1 MTTVVTAGAE
11 QLDLWLAASQDPESS
26 RYNVPVCLEFQGPVD
41 ESAVRAALV
50 RLHERHPALRSSF
63 RTDDDGVVGQLVA
76 DRVEPSLRVVRSGGD
91 LDDAGR
97 TAWARR
103 AGLRPL
109 DMTTPGLL
117 RSDLLLETD
126 GALLVMTGHHIVL
139 DAASVDILVDD
150 FCSSYEDAVEPR
162 PAPSRECPPQH
173 EEPPADPAADL
184 DHWLGLLHASSE
196 MLEPLPDLV
205 RGVRP
210 SSAGCEE
217 ASVTGEPLAA
227 LRAHFE
233 SALVSPAIGVLAAWT
248 AVLHQW
254 SGQPEGLLGIPFGGR
269 FGPGADDTVA
279 LVARVLPVRSSF
291 APATPWADHLSAVR
305 GQVIESFEHS
315 GVDTAALRARLAAK
329 GQRYPTFRAT
339 FTHRTEPAP
348 RRLRTGTTVT
358 RAEVRLGAVKH
369 DVALMAVETADGLT
383 LKLDYDTGI
392 HRRSTARAMLDQLTG
407 LLLAAAAS
415 PSTGLGAL
423 LLASDAAAAHA
434 ARPGAPAPHPD
445 MTPPDMVVEAAAAGP
460 DRIAVVHG
468 ARTLTYGELV
478 AASARLAHRLLA
490 EDHHESRGGQEQP
503 EELVAVLL
511 SEGIDAVIAFLG
523 IALAGKA
530 YLPLEPGYPDDKLRA
545 ILRDSGVR
553 RVLTSSDALERVSG
567 LGHAAHS
574 LTGLLAA
581 ASDLP
586 AVPPA
591 VALHPDMLLN
601 VLYTSG
607 STGRPKGVMLSH
619 LGVSRLMRGDGYVRL
634 EGGDRIAHLS
644 PLNFDGA
651 TYEIWGALTHGARLV
666 ILDRELA
673 LSPAGLRDAIAE
685 HGVTMLMVTTP
696 LFHNLVTEAPDLFQH
711 LRVMVFGGDTAAI
724 PQVARAVKWCG
735 PGVLLHG
742 YGPTEN
748 SFTSMFTRVDS
759 VREGSR
765 TLPIGRCVPGTQA
778 YVVHEGTFDL
788 APVGCPGELL
798 LGGTGLARGYLG
810 DPRRTA
816 AAFVPD
822 PFGGRPGS
830 RLYRTGDRVRLL
842 PGGEIEFVGR
852 MDEQVKIRS
861 QRIELGEVRSALL
874 ADPAVRACHVT
885 AWRNPRDEKEIAA
898 YLVMRPGGSV
908 QDVRSRMGAVLP
920 DFAVPTAW
928 AELDELPL
936 NANGKV
942 DRGRLPAPQRRAGS
956 RPAAVPA
963 RAAQAAPAPQAP
975 QAARPAAHGLAA
987 VRAAWCE
994 VLGELPADDD
1004 VNFFEAGGHS
1014 LLLARLQAMLKRHAG
1029 LELGIAELLRF
1040 TTVRAQA
1047 ARLEG
1052 AAALAPG
1059 AVRAAAGAAGTA
1071 DEPIAV
1077 IGVAGRFALAPDVY
1091 AFWDNLRDA
1100 RDCVAGADS
1109 APVALGDGRLRV
1121 DRWGLL
1127 ESPRAF
1133 DAELLRL
1140 SPAEA
1145 RATDPQHGLLHECL
1159 WAAMEDAAVTLDR
1172 LRGRT
1177 SIYAGCAESEAPRPP
1192 DGGSLAE
1199 GLAGAFH
1206 ARPAFAAT
1214 RYSYRHDFRGESVMV
1229 DTACSTSLVA
1239 VHLACASLRS
1249 GASDYAFA
1257 GGVSIADP
1265 ANGGYVYEPGMI
1277 YATDGVCRPFDARAT
1292 GTVGGDGA
1300 GVVLLK
1306 RLSDAL
1312 RDGDPVHATIVGS
1325 AINNDGS
1332 RKAGYT
1338 APGAD
1343 GQVAVVRSALR
1354 GAGRDAGRLGF
1365 VETHGTGTRL
1375 GDAVEATALA
1385 EVVGERTAALPV
1397 SSVKSAIGH
1406 CNTAAG
1412 IAGLLTAVYA
1422 LREKTLPGTVNS
1434 GQPIEEL
1441 TQNGS
1446 LRLVTANEEWPA
1458 GDAPRLAAVSSFGI
1472 GGTNACVLVEE
1483 FTGPTGEIHQ

>member
-1 MTTVVTAGAE
+1 MNVVITAGAE
-11 QLDLWLAASQDPESS
+11 QIDLWLAASQDPESS
-26 RYNVPVCLEFQGPVD
+26 RYNVPICLRFQGRVD
-41 ESAVRAALV
+41 EAAVRVALV

-63 RTDDDGVVGQLVA
+63 RTDDDGTVKQIVA
-76 DRVEPSLRVVRSGGD
+76 ERVEPSLRVVRSGED
-91 LDDAGR
+91 LDDAHR
-97 TAWARR
+97 SAWAEQ
-103 AGLRPL
+103 AGRRPL

-117 RSDLLLETD
+117 RSDLLLEPG
-126 GALLVMTGHHIVL
+126 GAVLVITGHHIVL
-139 DAASVDILVDD
+139 DAASVDLLVDD
-150 FCSSYEDAVEPR
+150 LCSFYEDPTGPRSVEVEK
-162 PAPSRECPPQH
+162 SRQDG
-173 EEPPADPAADL
+173 EEPGGQPAEDL
-184 DHWLGLLHASSE
+184 DHWLGLLRESSE

-217 ASVTGEPLAA
+217 ASITGESVTA
-227 LRAHFE
+227 LLAHFE

-254 SGQPEGLLGIPFGGR
+254 SGQAEGLLGIPFGGR
-269 FGPGADDTVA
+269 VGSGGDDTVG
-279 LVARVLPVRSSF
+279 LMSRVLPVRSSF
-291 APATPWADHLSAVR
+291 DPATPWIDHLTALR

-315 GVDTAALRARLAAK
+315 AVDTGTLRAELAAK
-329 GQRYPTFRAT
+329 GRRYPTFRAT
-339 FTHRTEPAP
+339 FTHRTEPDA
-348 RRLRTGTTVT
+348 RRLCSGTTVT
-358 RAEVRLGAVKH
+358 RVDVRLSSVKH
-369 DVALMAVETADGLT
+369 DVALMAVEGNGGLT
-383 LKLDYDTGI
+383 LKLDYDAGI
-392 HRRSTARAMLDQLTG
+392 HRRSTARAMLDQLLG

-415 PSTGLGAL
+415 PSTCMGAL
-423 LLASDAAAAHA
+423 LLGSDAVVALANA
-434 ARPGAPAPHPD
+434 PGPRAPHPR
-445 MTPPDMVVEAAAAGP
+445 MTPPEMVVDAARSDP

-468 ARTLTYGELV
+468 TESLTYGELL
-478 AASARLAHRLLA
+478 AASAQVARWLL
-490 EDHHESRGGQEQP
+490 EDDHHASRSGQEP

-511 SEGIDAVIAFLG
+511 SEGIDAVVAFLG

-530 YLPLEPGYPDDKLRA
+530 YLPMEPGYPDEKLAA

-553 RVLTSSDALERVSG
+553 RVLTAPDGVERVSR
-567 LGHAAHS
+567 LGHPAYSVADVR
-574 LTGLLAA
+574 AA
-581 ASDLP
+581 ASGLP

-591 VALHPDMLLN
+591 VRLHPDMLLN

-634 EGGDRIAHLS
+634 EPDDRIAHLS

-673 LSPAGLRDAIAE
+673 LSPAELRDAIAE

-696 LFHNLVTEAPDLFQH
+696 LFHNLVTEAPDCFQH

-724 PQVARAVKWCG
+724 PQVARALRWCG

-748 SFTSMFTRVDS
+748 SFTSMFTKVDT
-759 VREGSR
+759 VEEGSR
-765 TLPIGRCVPGTQA
+765 TLSIGRCVPGTEA

-788 APVGCPGELL
+788 TPVGCPGELL
-798 LGGTGLARGYLG
+798 LGGVGLARGYLG

-816 AAFVPD
+816 EAFVPD
-822 PFGGRPGS
+822 PFSGRSGC

-842 PGGEIEFVGR
+842 PSGEIEFVGR

-885 AWRNPRDEKEIAA
+885 TWRNPRDEKEIAA
-898 YLVMRPGGSV
+898 YLVMRSDTW
-908 QDVRSRMGAVLP
+908 QDVRSRLGSVLP

-942 DRGRLPAPQRRAGS
+942 DRRRLPAPHRRS
-956 RPAAVPA
+956 
-963 RAAQAAPAPQAP
+963 
-975 QAARPAAHGLAA
+975 AARPAVARPTVGRHGLDA

-994 VLGELPADDD
+994 VLGEVPVDDD

-1014 LLLARLQAMLKRHAG
+1014 LLLVRLQAMLKRHAG
-1029 LELGIAELLRF
+1029 LELSIAELLRF
-1040 TTVRAQA
+1040 TSVRAQA
-1047 ARLEG
+1047 ARLG
-1052 AAALAPG
+1052 GPDGLPQGDTAAVAA
-1059 AVRAAAGAAGTA
+1059 RAGA

-1100 RDCVAGADS
+1100 RDCVAGADNP
-1109 APVALGDGRLRV
+1109 PVGLGDGRLRI

-1127 ESPRAF
+1127 DSARAF
-1133 DAELLRL
+1133 DTELFRL

-1145 RATDPQHGLLHECL
+1145 CATDPQHGLLHECL
-1159 WAAMEDAAVTLDR
+1159 WSAMENAAVTLEQ

-1177 SIYAGCAESEAPRPP
+1177 SIYAGCAETEAPGSP
-1192 DGGSLAE
+1192 DEGSLAE
-1199 GLAGAFH
+1199 GLSLAFSS
-1206 ARPAFAAT
+1206 RPSFAAT
-1214 RYSYRHDFRGESVMV
+1214 RYSYRHDFQGESVMV

-1265 ANGGYVYEPGMI
+1265 ANGGYIYESGMI
-1277 YATDGVCRPFDARAT
+1277 YATDGICRPFDVRAT

-1312 RDGDPVHATIVGS
+1312 RDGDPIHATIAGS

-1343 GQVAVVRSALR
+1343 GQVAVFRNALR
-1354 GAGRDAGRLGF
+1354 AASREPAHLGF

-1375 GDAVEATALA
+1375 GDAVETMALS
-1385 EVVGERTAALPV
+1385 EVVGERDAPLPV

-1412 IAGLLTAVYA
+1412 IAGLLTAIYA
-1422 LREKTLPGTVNS
+1422 LRARVLPGTVNS
-1434 GQPIEEL
+1434 ERPIEEL
-1441 TQNGS
+1441 TENKS
-1446 LRLVTANEEWPA
+1446 LRLLTANEEWPA
-1458 GDAPRLAAVSSFGI
+1458 GDAPRLAGVSSFGI

-1483 FTGPTGEIHQ
+1483 FVEPTGGTHQ

>member
-1 MTTVVTAGAE
+1 MSDVVTAGAE
-11 QLDLWLAASQDPESS
+11 QLDLWLAASQEPESS
-26 RYNVPVCLEFQGPVD
+26 RYNVPVCLTFQGRVD
-41 ESAVRAALV
+41 ETAVRTALV
-50 RLHERHPALRSSF
+50 RLYERHPALRSSF
-63 RTDDDGVVGQLVA
+63 RTDDDGAVKQIVA
-76 DRVEPSLRVVRSGGD
+76 ARVEPSLRIVRSGED
-91 LDDAGR
+91 LDDARR
-97 TAWARR
+97 TAWAEQV
-103 AGLRPL
+103 GLRPL

-117 RSDLLLETD
+117 RSDLLLEPG
-126 GALLVMTGHHIVL
+126 GAVLVMTGHHIVL
-139 DAASVDILVDD
+139 DAASVDVLVADL
-150 FCSSYEDAVEPR
+150 CSFYEQSIEPR
-162 PAPSRECPPQH
+162 SAEAEESRQDA
-173 EEPPADPAADL
+173 EEPSGEPAEDL
-184 DHWLGLLHASSE
+184 AYWLGLLHESSE
-196 MLEPLPDLV
+196 TLEPLPDLV

-210 SSAGCEE
+210 SSAACEE
-217 ASVTGEPLAA
+217 ASITGEPVAA

-254 SGQPEGLLGIPFGGR
+254 SGQAEGLLGIPFSGR
-269 FGPGADDTVA
+269 FGSGGDDSVG

-291 APATPWADHLSAVR
+291 APETPWIDHLTAVR

-315 GVDTAALRARLAAK
+315 GVDTGTLRAELAAR

-339 FTHRTEPAP
+339 FTHRTKPDV
-348 RRLRTGTTVT
+348 RRLCSGTTVT
-358 RAEVRLGAVKH
+358 RVDVRLGAVKH
-369 DVALMAVETADGLT
+369 DVALMVVEDNGGLT
-383 LKLDYDTGI
+383 LKLDYDAAI
-392 HRRSTARAMLDQLTG
+392 YRRSTARAMLDQLLG
-407 LLLAAAAS
+407 LLLAAAAR
-415 PSTGLGAL
+415 PSTCMGDL
-423 LLASDAAAAHA
+423 LLESDAAAAPA
-434 ARPGAPAPHPD
+434 GDAGARVPHPTR
-445 MTPPDMVVEAAAAGP
+445 TPPQMVLDAAKSDP
-460 DRIAVVHG
+460 DRIAVIHG
-468 ARTLTYGELV
+468 TESLTYGELV
-478 AASARLAHRLLA
+478 VASAQVARWLLQDDHRA
-490 EDHHESRGGQEQP
+490 SCSGQEP

-511 SEGIDAVIAFLG
+511 SEGIDAVVAFLG

-530 YLPLEPGYPDDKLRA
+530 YLPLEPGYPDEKLES

-553 RVLTSSDALERVSG
+553 RVLTSPDGVERVSR
-567 LGHAAHS
+567 LGHPAHAV
-574 LTGLLAA
+574 TDVRAA
-581 ASDLP
+581 ASGLP

-591 VALHPDMLLN
+591 VGLHPDMLLN

-634 EGGDRIAHLS
+634 EPEDRIAHLS

-673 LSPAGLRDAIAE
+673 LSPAELRDAVAE

-748 SFTSMFTRVDS
+748 SFTSMFTKVDA
-759 VREGSR
+759 VEDGSR
-765 TLPIGRCVPGTQA
+765 TLSIGHCVPGTEA

-798 LGGTGLARGYLG
+798 LGGVGLARGYLG

-816 AAFVPD
+816 EAFVPD
-822 PFGGRPGS
+822 PFSGLPGR

-861 QRIELGEVRSALL
+861 QRIELGEIRSALL

-885 AWRNPRDEKEIAA
+885 TWRNPRDEKEIAA
-898 YLVMRPGGSV
+898 YLVMQPGGTW
-908 QDVRSRMGAVLP
+908 QDVRSRMGSVLP

-942 DRGRLPAPQRRAGS
+942 DWRRLPAPHRRSG
-956 RPAAVPA
+956 
-963 RAAQAAPAPQAP
+963 
-975 QAARPAAHGLAA
+975 ARPAGVRTVVAQRGLDA

-994 VLGELPADDD
+994 VLGEVPPDDD

-1014 LLLARLQAMLKRHAG
+1014 LLLVRLQAMLKRHAG
-1029 LELGIAELLRF
+1029 LELSVAELLRF
-1040 TTVRAQA
+1040 TSVRAQA
-1047 ARLEG
+1047 ARLG
-1052 AAALAPG
+1052 SPDGLPQAAPA
-1059 AVRAAAGAAGTA
+1059 AVAAA
-1071 DEPIAV
+1071 DEPIAI

-1100 RDCVAGADS
+1100 RDCVAGAGTP
-1109 APVALGDGRLRV
+1109 AVALGDGRLRI

-1127 ESPRAF
+1127 DTARAF
-1133 DAELLRL
+1133 DAELFRL
-1140 SPAEA
+1140 SPVEA
-1145 RATDPQHGLLHECL
+1145 RATDPQHALLHECL
-1159 WAAMEDAAVTLDR
+1159 WAAMENAAVTLDQ

-1177 SIYAGCAESEAPRPP
+1177 SIYAGCAETEAQEPVGE
-1192 DGGSLAE
+1192 DSLAE
-1199 GLAGAFH
+1199 GLSQAFSS
-1206 ARPAFAAT
+1206 RPSFAAT
-1214 RYSYRHDFRGESVMV
+1214 RYSYRHDFQGESVMV

-1265 ANGGYVYEPGMI
+1265 ADGGYVYEPGMI
-1277 YATDGVCRPFDARAT
+1277 YATDGVCRPFDVRAT

-1312 RDGDPVHATIVGS
+1312 RDGDPIHATIVGS
-1325 AINNDGS
+1325 AINNDGN

-1343 GQVAVVRSALR
+1343 GQVGVFRNALR
-1354 GAGRDAGRLGF
+1354 FAGRDAGHLGF

-1375 GDAVEATALA
+1375 GDAVEATALG
-1385 EVVGERTAALPV
+1385 EVAGERAAPLPV

-1422 LREKTLPGTVNS
+1422 LGEKVLPGTVNS
-1434 GQPIEEL
+1434 GRPIEEL

-1446 LRLVTANEEWPA
+1446 LRLLTANEEWPA
-1458 GDAPRLAAVSSFGI
+1458 GDAPRLAGVSSFGI

-1483 FTGPTGEIHQ
+1483 FIEPTGGTHQ

>member
-1 MTTVVTAGAE
+1 MSDVVTAGAE
-11 QLDLWLAASQDPESS
+11 QLDLWLAASQEPESS
-26 RYNVPVCLEFQGPVD
+26 RYNVPVCLRFQGRID
-41 ESAVRAALV
+41 EAALRV
-50 RLHERHPALRSSF
+50 ALARLHERHPALRSSF
-63 RTDDDGVVGQLVA
+63 RADEDGAVRQTVA
-76 DRVEPSLRVVRSGGD
+76 EHVEPSLRVVRSDQD
-91 LDDAGR
+91 LDDAR
-97 TAWARR
+97 RAAWAEQ

-117 RSDLLLETD
+117 RSDLLLEPA
-126 GALLVMTGHHIVL
+126 GAVLVMTGHHIVL
-139 DAASVDILVDD
+139 DAASVDLLVDD
-150 FCSSYEDAVEPR
+150 LCAFYEQATGAQPAGARAEEAGETGQDDGGEP
-162 PAPSRECPPQH
+162 CGQ
-173 EEPPADPAADL
+173 AAEDL
-184 DHWLGLLHASSE
+184 AHWLAVLHESCE

-210 SSAGCEE
+210 SSAACEE
-217 ASVTGEPLAA
+217 ASLTGESLSA

-233 SALVSPAIGVLAAWT
+233 SALVSPAIGVLAGWT

-254 SGQPEGLLGIPFGGR
+254 SGQSEGLLGIPFSGR
-269 FGPGADDTVA
+269 TGPGRDDTVG

-291 APATPWADHLSAVR
+291 APQTPWSDHLTAVR

-315 GVDTAALRARLAAK
+315 GVDTGALRAELAAQ
-329 GQRYPTFRAT
+329 GRRYPAFRAT
-339 FTHRTEPAP
+339 FTHRTEPGVK
-348 RRLRTGTTVT
+348 RLSSGTTVT
-358 RAEVRLGAVKH
+358 RADVRLGAVKH
-369 DVALMAVETADGLT
+369 DVALMAVEGDGGLT
-383 LKLDYDTGI
+383 LKLDYDAGLY
-392 HRRSTARAMLDQLTG
+392 RPATARAMLDQLVG
-407 LLLAAAAS
+407 LLLAASAS
-415 PSTGLGAL
+415 PSAPMGAL
-423 LLASDAAAAHA
+423 LLESDAAAAPA
-434 ARPGAPAPHPD
+434 DGPAVPAPHPTV
-445 MTPPDMVVEAAAAGP
+445 TPPQMVLDAAKADPG
-460 DRIAVVHG
+460 RIAVVHG
-468 ARTLTYGELV
+468 TQSLTYGELV
-478 AASARLAHRLLA
+478 AASSQVARWLL
-490 EDHHESRGGQEQP
+490 EDDGHAQASARQS

-511 SEGIDAVIAFLG
+511 GEGIDAVVAFLG

-530 YLPLEPGYPDDKLRA
+530 YLPMEPGYPDEKLAA

-553 RVLTSSDALERVSG
+553 RVLTSPDGVERVSR
-567 LGHAAHS
+567 LGQPAHS
-574 LTGLLAA
+574 VTDVRAA
-581 ASDLP
+581 AAGLP
-586 AVPPA
+586 DVPPG

-634 EGGDRIAHLS
+634 EADDRIAHLS

-673 LSPAGLRDAIAE
+673 LAPAGLRDAIAE

-711 LRVMVFGGDTAAI
+711 LRIMVFGGDTAAI

-748 SFTSMFTRVDS
+748 SFTSMFTKVDA
-759 VREGSR
+759 VEEGSR
-765 TLPIGRCVPGTQA
+765 TLSIGRCVPGTQA

-798 LGGTGLARGYLG
+798 LGGVGLARGYLG

-816 AAFVPD
+816 EVFVPD

-852 MDEQVKIRS
+852 MDDQVKIRS
-861 QRIELGEVRSALL
+861 QRIELGEIRSALL
-874 ADPAVRACHVT
+874 ADAAVRACHVT
-885 AWRNPRDEKEIAA
+885 TWRNPRGEKEIAA
-898 YLVMRPGGSV
+898 YLVMRPGGSW
-908 QDVRSRMGAVLP
+908 QDVRSRTASVLP
-920 DFAVPTAW
+920 EFAVPTAW

-942 DRGRLPAPQRRAGS
+942 DWRRLPAPQRRSAP
-956 RPAAVPA
+956 RPASAGRP
-963 RAAQAAPAPQAP
+963 APAPP
-975 QAARPAAHGLAA
+975 HGLDA
-987 VRAAWCE
+987 VRSAWGE
-994 VLGELPADDD
+994 VLGEVPADDD

-1014 LLLARLQAMLKRHAG
+1014 LLLVRLQAMLKRHAG
-1029 LELGIAELLRF
+1029 LELGIAELLRY

-1047 ARLEG
+1047 ARLG
-1052 AAALAPG
+1052 TPDGLPPAAP
-1059 AVRAAAGAAGTA
+1059 AAGAARA
-1071 DEPIAV
+1071 DEPIAI
-1077 IGVAGRFALAPDVY
+1077 IGVAGRFAQAPDVY

-1100 RDCVAGADS
+1100 RDCVAGAD
-1109 APVALGDGRLRV
+1109 APAVELGDGRLRI

-1127 ESPRAF
+1127 DQARAF
-1133 DAELLRL
+1133 DAELLRM
-1140 SPAEA
+1140 SPDEA

-1159 WAAMEDAAVTLDR
+1159 WSAMENAAVTPDR

-1177 SIYAGCAESEAPRPP
+1177 SVYAGCAETGAQGSPGE
-1192 DGGSLAE
+1192 GSLAE
-1199 GLAGAFH
+1199 DLSRAFTS
-1206 ARPAFAAT
+1206 RPSFAAT
-1214 RYSYRHDFRGESVMV
+1214 RYSYRHDFQGESVMV

-1239 VHLACASLRS
+1239 VHMACASLRS

-1265 ANGGYVYEPGMI
+1265 ENGGYVYEPGMI
-1277 YATDGVCRPFDARAT
+1277 YATDGVCRPFDVRAT

-1300 GVVLLK
+1300 GVVLLR

-1312 RDGDPVHATIVGS
+1312 RDGDPVHAVIVGS
-1325 AINNDGS
+1325 AVNNDGN

-1343 GQVAVVRSALR
+1343 GQVAVLRSALR
-1354 GAGRDAGRLGF
+1354 VAGRDAGDLGF

-1375 GDAVEATALA
+1375 GDAVEATALG
-1385 EVVGERTAALPV
+1385 EVVGKRAAALPV

-1412 IAGLLTAVYA
+1412 VAGLLTAVYA
-1422 LREKTLPGTVNS
+1422 LREKVLPGTVNS

-1441 TQNGS
+1441 TQNES
-1446 LRLVTANEEWPA
+1446 LRLLTANEQWPA
-1458 GDAPRLAAVSSFGI
+1458 GDALRLAGVSSFGI

-1483 FTGPTGEIHQ
+1483 FTEPTGGTHQ

>member
-1 MTTVVTAGAE
+1 MSNVVTAGAE
-11 QLDLWLAASQDPESS
+11 QLDLWLAASQEPESP
-26 RYNVPVCLEFQGPVD
+26 RYNVPICLTFRGRVD
-41 ESAVRAALV
+41 ETAVRAALV
-50 RLHERHPALRSSF
+50 RLYERHPALRSSF
-63 RTDDDGVVGQLVA
+63 RTDDDGAVEQIVA
-76 DRVEPSLRVVRSGGD
+76 ARVEPSLRVVRSGED
-91 LDDAGR
+91 LDDVRR
-97 TAWARR
+97 TAWAEQV
-103 AGLRPL
+103 GLRPL

-117 RSDLLLETD
+117 RSDLLLEPG
-126 GALLVMTGHHIVL
+126 GAVLVMTGHHIVL
-139 DAASVDILVDD
+139 DAASVDLLVDD
-150 FCSSYEDAVEPR
+150 LCSFYEQAIEPR
-162 PAPSRECPPQH
+162 SGGAEEESRQDG
-173 EEPPADPAADL
+173 EEPSGQPAEDL
-184 DHWLGLLHASSE
+184 AYWLGLLHDSSE

-217 ASVTGEPLAA
+217 ASITGESVSA

-254 SGQPEGLLGIPFGGR
+254 SGQSEGLLGIPFSGR
-269 FGPGADDTVA
+269 FGSGGDDTVG

-291 APATPWADHLSAVR
+291 APETPWIDHLMAVR

-315 GVDTAALRARLAAK
+315 GVDTGTLRAELAAR

-339 FTHRTEPAP
+339 FTHRTKPDV
-348 RRLRTGTTVT
+348 RRLCSGTTVT
-358 RAEVRLGAVKH
+358 RVDVRLGAVKH
-369 DVALMAVETADGLT
+369 DVALMVAEDNGGLT
-383 LKLDYDTGI
+383 LTLDYDAGI
-392 HRRSTARAMLDQLTG
+392 YRQSTARAMLDQLLG

-415 PSTGLGAL
+415 PSTGMGAL
-423 LLASDAAAAHA
+423 LLESDAVAATAGGA
-434 ARPGAPAPHPD
+434 GARAPHPTR
-445 MTPPDMVVEAAAAGP
+445 TPPEMVVDAATSDP
-460 DRIAVVHG
+460 DRIAVIHG
-468 ARTLTYGELV
+468 TESLTYGELV
-478 AASARLAHRLLA
+478 AASAQVARWLLQD
-490 EDHHESRGGQEQP
+490 DHHASCSGQES

-511 SEGIDAVIAFLG
+511 SEGIDAVVAFLG

-530 YLPLEPGYPDDKLRA
+530 YLPLEPGYPDEKLHS

-553 RVLTSSDALERVSG
+553 RVLTSPEGVERLSR
-567 LGHAAHS
+567 LGHPAHS
-574 LTGLLAA
+574 VADVRAA
-581 ASDLP
+581 ASGLP

-591 VALHPDMLLN
+591 VGLHPDMLLN

-619 LGVSRLMRGDGYVRL
+619 LGVSRLMQGDGYVRL
-634 EGGDRIAHLS
+634 EPDDRIAHLS

-673 LSPAGLRDAIAE
+673 LSPAELRDAIAE

-711 LRVMVFGGDTAAI
+711 LRVMVFGGDTAAV

-748 SFTSMFTRVDS
+748 SFTSMFTKVDA
-759 VREGSR
+759 VEDGSR
-765 TLPIGRCVPGTQA
+765 TLSIGRCVPGTEA

-798 LGGTGLARGYLG
+798 LGGVGLARGYLG

-816 AAFVPD
+816 EAFVPD
-822 PFGGRPGS
+822 PFSGRPGR
-830 RLYRTGDRVRLL
+830 RLYRTGDRVRRL

-861 QRIELGEVRSALL
+861 QRIELGEIRSALL

-885 AWRNPRDEKEIAA
+885 TWRNPRDEKEIAA
-898 YLVMRPGGSV
+898 YLVMQSGGTW
-908 QDVRSRMGAVLP
+908 QDVRSRMGSVLP

-942 DRGRLPAPQRRAGS
+942 DWRRLPAPHRRSG
-956 RPAAVPA
+956 
-963 RAAQAAPAPQAP
+963 
-975 QAARPAAHGLAA
+975 ARPAGVRTVVAQRGLDA

-994 VLGELPADDD
+994 VLGEVPPDDD

-1014 LLLARLQAMLKRHAG
+1014 LLLVRLQAMLKRHAG
-1029 LELGIAELLRF
+1029 LELSVAELLRF

-1047 ARLEG
+1047 ARLG
-1052 AAALAPG
+1052 SPDGRAHAAPAAGPAAAE
-1059 AVRAAAGAAGTA
+1059 
-1071 DEPIAV
+1071 EPIAI

-1100 RDCVAGADS
+1100 RDCVAGAGTP
-1109 APVALGDGRLRV
+1109 AVALGDGRLRI

-1127 ESPRAF
+1127 DTARAF
-1133 DAELLRL
+1133 DAELFRL
-1140 SPAEA
+1140 SPVEA
-1145 RATDPQHGLLHECL
+1145 RATDPQHALLHECL
-1159 WAAMEDAAVTLDR
+1159 WAAMENAAVTLDQ

-1177 SIYAGCAESEAPRPP
+1177 SIYAGCAETEAQEPL
-1192 DGGSLAE
+1192 GEGSLAE
-1199 GLAGAFH
+1199 GLSQAFSS
-1206 ARPAFAAT
+1206 RPSFAAT
-1214 RYSYRHDFRGESVMV
+1214 RYSYRHDFEGESVMV

-1265 ANGGYVYEPGMI
+1265 ADGGYVYEPGMI
-1277 YATDGVCRPFDARAT
+1277 YATDGVCRPFDVRAT

-1312 RDGDPVHATIVGS
+1312 RDGDPIHATIVGS
-1325 AINNDGS
+1325 AINNDGN

-1338 APGAD
+1338 APGTD
-1343 GQVAVVRSALR
+1343 GQVGVFRNALR
-1354 GAGRDAGRLGF
+1354 FAGRDAGHLGF

-1375 GDAVEATALA
+1375 GDAVEATALG
-1385 EVVGERTAALPV
+1385 EVVGERAAPLPV

-1422 LREKTLPGTVNS
+1422 LGEKVLPGTVNS
-1434 GQPIEEL
+1434 GRPIEEL

-1446 LRLVTANEEWPA
+1446 LRLLTANEEWPA
-1458 GDAPRLAAVSSFGI
+1458 GDTPRLAGVSSFGI

-1483 FTGPTGEIHQ
+1483 FTEPTGGTHQ

>member
-1 MTTVVTAGAE
+1 MSNVVTAGAE
-11 QLDLWLAASQDPESS
+11 QLDLWLAASQEPESS
-26 RYNVPVCLEFQGPVD
+26 RYNVPVCLRFQGRID
-41 ESAVRAALV
+41 EAALRAALA

-63 RTDDDGVVGQLVA
+63 RTDDDGTVRQIVA
-76 DRVEPSLRVVRSGGD
+76 EHVEPSLRTVRSGRD
-91 LDDAGR
+91 LDDGGR
-97 TAWARR
+97 AAWAEQ

-117 RSDLLLETD
+117 RSDLLVEPA
-126 GALLVMTGHHIVL
+126 GAVLVMTGHHIVL
-139 DAASVDILVDD
+139 DAASVDVLVDD
-150 FCSSYEDAVEPR
+150 LCSFYEQATGAR
-162 PAPSRECPPQH
+162 PHETGESAQDEDED
-173 EEPPADPAADL
+173 EEPYGRAAEDL
-184 DHWLGLLHASSE
+184 AHWLTVLHESSE
-196 MLEPLPDLV
+196 TLEPLPDLV

-210 SSAGCEE
+210 SAAGCEE
-217 ASVTGEPLAA
+217 ASVTGASLSA

-233 SALVSPAIGVLAAWT
+233 TALVSPAIGVLAAWT

-254 SGQPEGLLGIPFGGR
+254 SGQSEGLLGIPFSGR
-269 FGPGADDTVA
+269 TGSGRDDTVG

-291 APATPWADHLSAVR
+291 APRTPWSEHLAAVR
-305 GQVIESFEHS
+305 AQVIESFEHS
-315 GVDTAALRARLAAK
+315 GVDTGALRAELAAQ
-329 GQRYPTFRAT
+329 GRRYPAFRAT
-339 FTHRTEPAP
+339 YTHRTEPGV
-348 RRLRTGTTVT
+348 RLLSCGTTVT
-358 RAEVRLGAVKH
+358 RADVRLGAVKH
-369 DVALMAVETADGLT
+369 DVALMAVEGDGGLT
-383 LKLDYDTGI
+383 LKLDYDAGI
-392 HRRSTARAMLDQLTG
+392 LRPSTARAMLDQVVG
-407 LLLAAAAS
+407 LLLAAAAG
-415 PSTGLGAL
+415 PSSHLGTL
-423 LLASDAAAAHA
+423 LLAADAAAAPPADPGPGTPHPTATPPQMVLDA
-434 ARPGAPAPHPD
+434 ARRD
-445 MTPPDMVVEAAAAGP
+445 P

-468 ARTLTYGELV
+468 AQSLTYGELV
-478 AASARLAHRLLA
+478 AASSRVARWLLRDDPRA
-490 EDHHESRGGQEQP
+490 TGRPQDS
-503 EELVAVLL
+503 EEIVAVLL
-511 SEGIDAVIAFLG
+511 GEGVDAVVAFLG

-530 YLPLEPGYPDDKLRA
+530 YLPLEPGYPDEKLA
-545 ILRDSGVR
+545 TILRDSGVR
-553 RVLTSSDALERVSG
+553 RVLTSPDGVERVAR
-567 LGHAAHS
+567 LGHPAHS
-574 LTGLLAA
+574 VTDVREAA
-581 ASDLP
+581 AGLP
-586 AVPPA
+586 GDPPG

-634 EGGDRIAHLS
+634 EADDRIAHLS

-673 LSPAGLRDAIAE
+673 LAPAALRDAVAD

-748 SFTSMFTRVDS
+748 SFTSMFTKVDA
-759 VREGSR
+759 VEEGSR
-765 TLPIGRCVPGTQA
+765 TLSIGRCVPGTEA

-798 LGGTGLARGYLG
+798 LGGVGLARGYLG

-816 AAFVPD
+816 EVFVPD
-822 PFGGRPGS
+822 PFGGRPGG
-830 RLYRTGDRVRLL
+830 RLYRTGDRVRRL

-852 MDEQVKIRS
+852 MDDQVKIRS
-861 QRIELGEVRSALL
+861 QRIELGEIRSALL

-885 AWRNPRDEKEIAA
+885 TWRNPRGEKEIAA
-898 YLVMRPGGSV
+898 YLVMRPGCGW
-908 QDVRSRMGAVLP
+908 QDVRSRAGAVLP
-920 DFAVPTAW
+920 EFAVPTAW

-942 DRGRLPAPQRRAGS
+942 DWRRLPAPERRS
-956 RPAAVPA
+956 
-963 RAAQAAPAPQAP
+963 
-975 QAARPAAHGLAA
+975 AARPAAATARPAPAGHGLDA
-987 VRAAWCE
+987 VRNAWSE
-994 VLGELPADDD
+994 VLGEVPTDDD

-1014 LLLARLQAMLKRHAG
+1014 LLLVRLQAMLKRHAG
-1029 LELGIAELLRF
+1029 LELGVAELLRY

-1047 ARLEG
+1047 ARLG
-1052 AAALAPG
+1052 TPDALAPAAPA
-1059 AVRAAAGAAGTA
+1059 AVTAGAG
-1071 DEPIAV
+1071 EPIAI
-1077 IGVAGRFALAPDVY
+1077 IGVAARFAQAPDVY

-1100 RDCVAGADS
+1100 RDCVAGAD
-1109 APVALGDGRLRV
+1109 APAVDLGDGRLRI

-1127 ESPRAF
+1127 DGARAF
-1133 DAELLRL
+1133 DAELLGM
-1140 SPAEA
+1140 SPDEA

-1159 WAAMEDAAVTLDR
+1159 WSAMENAAVTPDR

-1177 SIYAGCAESEAPRPP
+1177 SLYAGCAETGAQATAGE
-1192 DGGSLAE
+1192 GSLAE
-1199 GLAGAFH
+1199 DLSRAFTS
-1206 ARPAFAAT
+1206 RPSFAAT
-1214 RYSYRHDFRGESVMV
+1214 RYSYRHDFQGESVMV

-1239 VHLACASLRS
+1239 VHMACASLRS

-1257 GGVSIADP
+1257 GGVSILDP
-1265 ANGGYVYEPGMI
+1265 EHGGYVYEPGMI
-1277 YATDGVCRPFDARAT
+1277 YATDGVCRPFDVRAT

-1300 GVVLLK
+1300 GVVLLR

-1312 RDGDPVHATIVGS
+1312 RDGDPVHAVIVGS
-1325 AINNDGS
+1325 AVNNDGS

-1343 GQVAVVRSALR
+1343 GQVAVVRGALR
-1354 GAGRDAGRLGF
+1354 VAGREADDLGF

-1375 GDAVEATALA
+1375 GDAVEATALG
-1385 EVVGERTAALPV
+1385 EVVGERAAPLPV

-1412 IAGLLTAVYA
+1412 VAGLLTAVYA
-1422 LREKTLPGTVNS
+1422 LREQVLPGTVNS

-1441 TQNGS
+1441 TDRS
-1446 LRLVTANEEWPA
+1446 LRLLTADEPWPA
-1458 GDAPRLAAVSSFGI
+1458 GDTPRLAGVSSFGI

-1483 FTGPTGEIHQ
+1483 FTEPTGGTHQ

>member
-1 MTTVVTAGAE
+1 MSTVVTAGAE

-26 RYNVPVCLEFQGPVD
+26 RYNVPVCLKFQGRVD
-41 ESAVRAALV
+41 EAAVRAALV

-63 RTDDDGVVGQLVA
+63 RTDDDGAVKQIVA
-76 DRVEPSLRVVRSGGD
+76 ERVEPSLRVVRSGED
-91 LDDAGR
+91 LDDARR
-97 TAWARR
+97 TAWAEQV
-103 AGLRPL
+103 GLRPL
-109 DMTTPGLL
+109 DMSTPGLL
-117 RSDLLLETD
+117 RSDLLLEPG
-126 GALLVMTGHHIVL
+126 GAVLVMTGHHIVL
-139 DAASVDILVDD
+139 DAASVDLLVDD
-150 FCSSYEDAVEPR
+150 LCSFYEESIEPR
-162 PAPSRECPPQH
+162 SGRAEESRQDG
-173 EEPPADPAADL
+173 EEPSGQPAEDL
-184 DHWLGLLHASSE
+184 DYWLGLLHESSE

-210 SSAGCEE
+210 SSVGCEE
-217 ASVTGEPLAA
+217 ASITGESVAA

-254 SGQPEGLLGIPFGGR
+254 SGQAEGLLGIPFSGR
-269 FGPGADDTVA
+269 FGSGGDDTVG
-279 LVARVLPVRSSF
+279 LIARVLPVRSSF
-291 APATPWADHLSAVR
+291 APATPWIDHLTAVR
-305 GQVIESFEHS
+305 GQVIASFEHS
-315 GVDTAALRARLAAK
+315 SVDTGILRAELAAK
-329 GQRYPTFRAT
+329 GRRYPTFRAT
-339 FTHRTEPAP
+339 FTHRTEPDV
-348 RRLRTGTTVT
+348 RHLCSGTTVT
-358 RAEVRLGAVKH
+358 RVDVRLGAVKH
-369 DVALMAVETADGLT
+369 DVALMAIEGNDGLT
-383 LKLDYDTGI
+383 LKLDYDAGI
-392 HRRSTARAMLDQLTG
+392 YRRSTARSMLDQLVG

-415 PSTGLGAL
+415 PSTRMGAL
-423 LLASDAAAAHA
+423 LLESDAATALADDA
-434 ARPGAPAPHPD
+434 GARVPHPSI
-445 MTPPDMVVEAAAAGP
+445 TPPEMVVDAAKSDP
-460 DRIAVVHG
+460 DRTAVVHG
-468 ARTLTYGELV
+468 TQSLTYGELV
-478 AASARLAHRLLA
+478 AASAQVARWLL
-490 EDHHESRGGQEQP
+490 EDDHHASRSGPEP

-511 SEGIDAVIAFLG
+511 SEGIDAVVAFLG

-530 YLPLEPGYPDDKLRA
+530 YLPLEPGYPDEKLES

-553 RVLTSSDALERVSG
+553 RVLTSPDGVERISR
-567 LGHAAHS
+567 LGHVAHS
-574 LTGLLAA
+574 ITDVRAA
-581 ASDLP
+581 ASGLP
-586 AVPPA
+586 AVPPP
-591 VALHPDMLLN
+591 VGLHPDMLLN

-634 EGGDRIAHLS
+634 EPDDRIAHLS

-666 ILDRELA
+666 ILDRQLA
-673 LSPAGLRDAIAE
+673 LSPAALRDAIAE

-748 SFTSMFTRVDS
+748 SFTSMFTKVDA
-759 VREGSR
+759 VEDGSR
-765 TLPIGRCVPGTQA
+765 TLSIGRCVPGTEA

-798 LGGTGLARGYLG
+798 LGGVGLARGYLG

-816 AAFVPD
+816 EAFVPD
-822 PFGGRPGS
+822 PFSGRPGR

-842 PGGEIEFVGR
+842 PSGEIEFVGR

-885 AWRNPRDEKEIAA
+885 TWRNPRDEKEIAA
-898 YLVMRPGGSV
+898 YLVMRSGGTW
-908 QDVRSRMGAVLP
+908 QDVRSRMASVLP
-920 DFAVPTAW
+920 DFALPTAW

-942 DRGRLPAPQRRAGS
+942 DWRRLPAPRRPGS
-956 RPAAVPA
+956 RPATV
-963 RAAQAAPAPQAP
+963 
-975 QAARPAAHGLAA
+975 RPAVARHGLDA

-994 VLGELPADDD
+994 VLGEVPADDD

-1014 LLLARLQAMLKRHAG
+1014 LLLVRLQAMLKRHAG
-1029 LELGIAELLRF
+1029 LELSVAELLRF
-1040 TTVRAQA
+1040 TSVRAQA
-1047 ARLEG
+1047 ARLG
-1052 AAALAPG
+1052 SPDGLPQAAPA
-1059 AVRAAAGAAGTA
+1059 AVPADA
-1071 DEPIAV
+1071 DEPIAI

-1100 RDCVAGADS
+1100 RDCVAGADKP
-1109 APVALGDGRLRV
+1109 AVALGDGRLRI

-1127 ESPRAF
+1127 DTARAF
-1133 DAELLRL
+1133 DAELFRL
-1140 SPAEA
+1140 SPVEA

-1159 WAAMEDAAVTLDR
+1159 WAAMENAAVTLDQ

-1177 SIYAGCAESEAPRPP
+1177 SIYAGCAETEAQEPL
-1192 DGGSLAE
+1192 GEGSLAE
-1199 GLAGAFH
+1199 GLSQAFSS
-1206 ARPAFAAT
+1206 RPSFAAT
-1214 RYSYRHDFRGESVMV
+1214 RYSYRHDFQGESVMV

-1249 GASDYAFA
+1249 GSSDYAFA

-1277 YATDGVCRPFDARAT
+1277 YATDGVCRPFDVRAT

-1325 AINNDGS
+1325 AINNDGN

-1343 GQVAVVRSALR
+1343 GQVGVFRNALR
-1354 GAGRDAGRLGF
+1354 FAGRDAGHLGF

-1375 GDAVEATALA
+1375 GDAVEATALG
-1385 EVVGERTAALPV
+1385 EVVGERAAPLPV

-1422 LREKTLPGTVNS
+1422 LREKVLPGTVNS

-1441 TQNGS
+1441 TRNGS
-1446 LRLVTANEEWPA
+1446 LRLLTANEEWPA
-1458 GDAPRLAAVSSFGI
+1458 GDAPRLAGVSSFGI

-1483 FTGPTGEIHQ
+1483 FIEPTGGTHQ

>member
-1 MTTVVTAGAE
+1 MSNVVTAGAE
-11 QLDLWLAASQDPESS
+11 QLDLWLAASQEPESS
-26 RYNVPVCLEFQGPVD
+26 RYNVPICLTFQGRVD
-41 ESAVRAALV
+41 EAAVRAALV
-50 RLHERHPALRSSF
+50 RLYERHPALRSSF
-63 RTDDDGVVGQLVA
+63 RTDDDGTVKQVVA
-76 DRVEPSLRVVRSGGD
+76 ARVEPSLRVVRSAAD
-91 LDDAGR
+91 LDDARR
-97 TAWARR
+97 TAWAEQV
-103 AGLRPL
+103 GLRPL

-117 RSDLLLETD
+117 RSDLLLEPG
-126 GALLVMTGHHIVL
+126 GAVLVMTGHHIVL
-139 DAASVDILVDD
+139 DAASVDVLVDD
-150 FCSSYEDAVEPR
+150 LCSFYEQTIEPR
-162 PAPSRECPPQH
+162 TGEAEESRQDA
-173 EEPPADPAADL
+173 EEPSGDPAEDL
-184 DHWLGLLHASSE
+184 AYWLGLLQESSE

-217 ASVTGEPLAA
+217 ASITGGSVPA

-233 SALVSPAIGVLAAWT
+233 SALVSPAIGLLAAWT

-254 SGQPEGLLGIPFGGR
+254 SGQAEGLLGIPFSGR
-269 FGPGADDTVA
+269 FGSGGDDTVG

-291 APATPWADHLSAVR
+291 APETPWIDHLTAVR

-315 GVDTAALRARLAAK
+315 GVDTGTLRAELAAR

-339 FTHRTEPAP
+339 FTHRTTADV
-348 RRLRTGTTVT
+348 RRLCSGTTVT
-358 RAEVRLGAVKH
+358 RLDVRLGAVKH
-369 DVALMAVETADGLT
+369 DVALMAVESNDGLT
-383 LKLDYDTGI
+383 LKLDYDAGI
-392 HRRSTARAMLDQLTG
+392 YRQSTARAMLDQLLG
-407 LLLAAAAS
+407 LLLAAAES
-415 PSTGLGAL
+415 PSTHMGDL
-423 LLASDAAAAHA
+423 LLESDAMA
-434 ARPGAPAPHPD
+434 APAGGAADPRSAHPTR
-445 MTPPDMVVEAAAAGP
+445 TPPEMVVDAATSDP
-460 DRIAVVHG
+460 DRIAVIHG
-468 ARTLTYGELV
+468 TESLTYGELV
-478 AASARLAHRLLA
+478 AASAQVARWLLQD
-490 EDHHESRGGQEQP
+490 DHHASCSGQEP

-511 SEGIDAVIAFLG
+511 SEGIDAVVAFLG

-530 YLPLEPGYPDDKLRA
+530 YLPLEPGYPDEKLES

-553 RVLTSSDALERVSG
+553 RVLTSPDGVERLAR
-567 LGHAAHS
+567 LGHPAHS
-574 LTGLLAA
+574 VADVRAA
-581 ASDLP
+581 ASALP
-586 AVPPA
+586 AAPPA
-591 VALHPDMLLN
+591 VGLHPDMLLN

-619 LGVSRLMRGDGYVRL
+619 LGVSRLMQGDGYVRL
-634 EGGDRIAHLS
+634 EPDDRIAHLS

-673 LSPAGLRDAIAE
+673 LSPAELRDAVAE

-748 SFTSMFTRVDS
+748 SFTSMFTKVDA
-759 VREGSR
+759 VEDGSR
-765 TLPIGRCVPGTQA
+765 TLSIGHCVPGTEA

-798 LGGTGLARGYLG
+798 LGGVGLARGYLG
-810 DPRRTA
+810 DPLRTA
-816 AAFVPD
+816 EAFVPD
-822 PFGGRPGS
+822 PFSGRPGH
-830 RLYRTGDRVRLL
+830 RLYRTGDRVRRL

-861 QRIELGEVRSALL
+861 QRIELGEIRSALL

-885 AWRNPRDEKEIAA
+885 TWRNPRDEKEIAA
-898 YLVMRPGGSV
+898 YLVLQSGGTW
-908 QDVRSRMGAVLP
+908 QDVRSRMGSVLP

-942 DRGRLPAPQRRAGS
+942 DWRRLPAPHRRSG
-956 RPAAVPA
+956 
-963 RAAQAAPAPQAP
+963 
-975 QAARPAAHGLAA
+975 ARPAGVRTVVAQRGLDA

-994 VLGELPADDD
+994 VLGEVPPDDD

-1014 LLLARLQAMLKRHAG
+1014 LLLVRLQAMLKRHAR
-1029 LELGIAELLRF
+1029 LELSVAELLRF
-1040 TTVRAQA
+1040 TSVRAQA
-1047 ARLEG
+1047 ARLG
-1052 AAALAPG
+1052 SPDGLPQAAPA
-1059 AVRAAAGAAGTA
+1059 AVPTAA
-1071 DEPIAV
+1071 DEPIAI

-1100 RDCVAGADS
+1100 RDCVAGAGTP
-1109 APVALGDGRLRV
+1109 AVALGDGRLRI

-1127 ESPRAF
+1127 DTARAF
-1133 DAELLRL
+1133 DAELFRL
-1140 SPAEA
+1140 SPVEA
-1145 RATDPQHGLLHECL
+1145 RATDPQHALLHECL
-1159 WAAMEDAAVTLDR
+1159 WAAMENAAVTLDQ

-1177 SIYAGCAESEAPRPP
+1177 SIYAGCAETEAQEPLGE
-1192 DGGSLAE
+1192 DSLAE
-1199 GLAGAFH
+1199 GLSQAFSS
-1206 ARPAFAAT
+1206 RPSFAAT
-1214 RYSYRHDFRGESVMV
+1214 RYSYRHDFQGESVMV

-1265 ANGGYVYEPGMI
+1265 ADGGYVYEPGMI
-1277 YATDGVCRPFDARAT
+1277 YATDGVCRPFDVRAT

-1312 RDGDPVHATIVGS
+1312 RDGDPIHATIVGS
-1325 AINNDGS
+1325 AINNDGN

-1343 GQVAVVRSALR
+1343 GQVGVFRNALR
-1354 GAGRDAGRLGF
+1354 FAGREAGHLGF

-1375 GDAVEATALA
+1375 GDAVEATALG
-1385 EVVGERTAALPV
+1385 EVVGERAAPLPV

-1422 LREKTLPGTVNS
+1422 LGEKVLPGTVNS
-1434 GQPIEEL
+1434 GRPIEEL

-1446 LRLVTANEEWPA
+1446 LRLLTANEEWPA
-1458 GDAPRLAAVSSFGI
+1458 GDAPRLAGVSSFGI

-1483 FTGPTGEIHQ
+1483 FIEPTGGTHQ

>member
-1 MTTVVTAGAE
+1 MSNVVTAGAE
-11 QLDLWLAASQDPESS
+11 QLDLWLAASQEPESS
-26 RYNVPVCLEFQGPVD
+26 RYNVPICLTFQGQVD
-41 ESAVRAALV
+41 EAAVRAALV
-50 RLHERHPALRSSF
+50 RLYERHPALRSSF
-63 RTDDDGVVGQLVA
+63 RTNDDGTVEQIVA
-76 DRVEPSLRVVRSGGD
+76 GRVEPSLRIVRSGED
-91 LDDAGR
+91 LDDARR
-97 TAWARR
+97 TAWAEQV
-103 AGLRPL
+103 GLRPL

-117 RSDLLLETD
+117 RSDLLLEPG
-126 GALLVMTGHHIVL
+126 GAVLVMTGHHIVL
-139 DAASVDILVDD
+139 DAASVDVLVDD
-150 FCSSYEDAVEPR
+150 LCSFYEQSVAPR
-162 PAPSRECPPQH
+162 PAGEETGAEESRQDA
-173 EEPPADPAADL
+173 EEPSAEPTENLAYWMD
-184 DHWLGLLHASSE
+184 LLHEPSE

-217 ASVTGEPLAA
+217 ASITGASVTA

-248 AVLHQW
+248 AILHQW
-254 SGQPEGLLGIPFGGR
+254 SGQAEGLLGIPFSGR
-269 FGPGADDTVA
+269 LGSGYDDTVG
-279 LVARVLPVRSSF
+279 LFARVLPVRSSF
-291 APATPWADHLSAVR
+291 APQTSWTDHLTAVR

-315 GVDTAALRARLAAK
+315 GVDTAALRAELASR

-339 FTHRTEPAP
+339 YTHRTMADV
-348 RRLRTGTTVT
+348 RRLRSGTTVT
-358 RAEVRLGAVKH
+358 CVDVRLGAVKH
-369 DVALMAVETADGLT
+369 DIALMAIEGAGGLT
-383 LKLDYDTGI
+383 LKLDYDVGVY
-392 HRRSTARAMLDQLTG
+392 RRSTARAMLDQLRG

-415 PSTGLGAL
+415 PSTHMGGL
-423 LLASDAAAAHA
+423 LLEADSMAKPAGGAAGPRAIHPTRTPPEMVVDAA
-434 ARPGAPAPHPD
+434 
-445 MTPPDMVVEAAAAGP
+445 TSGP
-460 DRIAVVHG
+460 DRIAVIHG
-468 ARTLTYGELV
+468 TESLTYGELV
-478 AASARLAHRLLA
+478 AASAQVARWLLQDDQHTA
-490 EDHHESRGGQEQP
+490 RSGQEP

-511 SEGIDAVIAFLG
+511 SEGIDAVVAFLG
-523 IALAGKA
+523 TALAGKA
-530 YLPLEPGYPDDKLRA
+530 YLPLEPGYPDEKLQS
-545 ILRDSGVR
+545 ILRDSGVH
-553 RVLTSSDALERVSG
+553 RVLTSPAGVERLAR
-567 LGHAAHS
+567 LGHTAHS
-574 LTGLLAA
+574 VTDVRAA
-581 ASDLP
+581 ASGLP
-586 AVPPA
+586 ATPPA
-591 VALHPDMLLN
+591 VGLHPDMLLN

-619 LGVSRLMRGDGYVRL
+619 LGVSRLMQGDGYVRL
-634 EGGDRIAHLS
+634 EPDDRIAHLS

-673 LSPAGLRDAIAE
+673 LSPAELRDSVAE

-748 SFTSMFTRVDS
+748 SFTSMFTKVDA
-759 VREGSR
+759 VVNGSR
-765 TLPIGRCVPGTQA
+765 TLSIGHCVPGTEA

-798 LGGTGLARGYLG
+798 LGGVGLARGYLG

-816 AAFVPD
+816 ESFVPD
-822 PFGGRPGS
+822 PFSGLPGH
-830 RLYRTGDRVRLL
+830 RLYRTGDRVRRL

-861 QRIELGEVRSALL
+861 QRIELGEIRSALL

-885 AWRNPRDEKEIAA
+885 TWRNPRDEKEIAA
-898 YLVMRPGGSV
+898 YLVMQPAGTW
-908 QDVRSRMGAVLP
+908 QDVRSRIGSVLP

-942 DRGRLPAPQRRAGS
+942 DWRRLPAPRRRSGE
-956 RPAAVPA
+956 RPAAGV
-963 RAAQAAPAPQAP
+963 RTMVEAP
-975 QAARPAAHGLAA
+975 GLGA
-987 VRAAWCE
+987 VRDAWCE
-994 VLGELPADDD
+994 VLGEAPHDDD
-1004 VNFFEAGGHS
+1004 ANFFEAGGHS
-1014 LLLARLQAMLKRHAG
+1014 LLLVRLQAMLKRHAG
-1029 LELGIAELLRF
+1029 LELTIAELLRY
-1040 TTVRAQA
+1040 TSVRAQA
-1047 ARLEG
+1047 ARLSRPDEAAQSPLSAG
-1052 AAALAPG
+1052 PAAAN
-1059 AVRAAAGAAGTA
+1059 
-1071 DEPIAV
+1071 EPIAI
-1077 IGVAGRFALAPDVY
+1077 IGVAGRFALAPNIH

-1100 RDCVAGADS
+1100 RDCVAGAGTP
-1109 APVALGDGRLRV
+1109 AFPLGDGRLRI
-1121 DRWGLL
+1121 DRWGVLDA
-1127 ESPRAF
+1127 PRAF
-1133 DAELLRL
+1133 DAELFRL

-1145 RATDPQHGLLHECL
+1145 RATDPQHALLHECL
-1159 WAAMEDAAVTLDR
+1159 WAAMENAAVTLDQ

-1177 SIYAGCAESEAPRPP
+1177 SIYAGCAESEAREPL
-1192 DGGSLAE
+1192 GGDSLAE
-1199 GLAGAFH
+1199 GLSQAFSS
-1206 ARPAFAAT
+1206 RPSFAAT
-1214 RYSYRHDFRGESVMV
+1214 RYSYRHDFQGESVVV

-1257 GGVSIADP
+1257 GGVSIEDP
-1265 ANGGYVYEPGMI
+1265 ADGGYVYEPGMI
-1277 YATDGVCRPFDARAT
+1277 YATDGVCRPFDERTT

-1325 AINNDGS
+1325 AINNDGN

-1343 GQVAVVRSALR
+1343 GQVSVFRNALR
-1354 GAGRDAGRLGF
+1354 FAGRDADHLGF

-1375 GDAVEATALA
+1375 GDAVEATALG
-1385 EVVGERTAALPV
+1385 EVVGERAAALPL

-1422 LREKTLPGTVNS
+1422 LGEKVLPGTVNS

-1441 TQNGS
+1441 TQNRG
-1446 LRLVTANEEWPA
+1446 LRLLIANEEWPT
-1458 GDAPRLAAVSSFGI
+1458 GNTPRLAGVSSFGI

-1483 FTGPTGEIHQ
+1483 FTEPTGGTHQ

>member
-1 MTTVVTAGAE
+1 MSNVVTAGAE
-11 QLDLWLAASQDPESS
+11 QLDLWLAASQEPESS
-26 RYNVPVCLEFQGPVD
+26 RYNVPICLTFRGRVD
-41 ESAVRAALV
+41 EAAVRAALV
-50 RLHERHPALRSSF
+50 RLYERHPALRSSF
-63 RTDDDGVVGQLVA
+63 RTDDDGAVQQIVA
-76 DRVEPSLRVVRSGGD
+76 ARVEPSLRVVRSAED

-97 TAWARR
+97 TAWAEQV
-103 AGLRPL
+103 GLRPL

-117 RSDLLLETD
+117 RSDLLLEPG
-126 GALLVMTGHHIVL
+126 GAVLVMTGHHIVL
-139 DAASVDILVDD
+139 DAASVDVLVDD
-150 FCSSYEDAVEPR
+150 LCSFYEQSVEPR
-162 PAPSRECPPQH
+162 SAEAEAGESRPDV
-173 EEPPADPAADL
+173 EEPGGEPAEDL
-184 DHWLGLLHASSE
+184 AYWLGLLHASSE
-196 MLEPLPDLV
+196 TLEPLPDLV

-217 ASVTGEPLAA
+217 ASITGASVSA

-254 SGQPEGLLGIPFGGR
+254 SGQAEGLLGIPFSGR
-269 FGPGADDTVA
+269 FGSGGDDTVG

-291 APATPWADHLSAVR
+291 APQTPWIDHLTAVR
-305 GQVIESFEHS
+305 GQVIRSFEHS
-315 GVDTAALRARLAAK
+315 GVDTGTLRAELAAR

-339 FTHRTEPAP
+339 FTHRTQPDV
-348 RRLRTGTTVT
+348 RRLCSGTTVT
-358 RAEVRLGAVKH
+358 RVDVRLGAVKH
-369 DVALMAVETADGLT
+369 DVALMAVEGDGGLT
-383 LKLDYDTGI
+383 LKLDYDAGI
-392 HRRSTARAMLDQLTG
+392 YRRSTARAMLDQVLG

-415 PSTGLGAL
+415 PSTPMGTL
-423 LLASDAAAAHA
+423 LLESDAVAAPAGGAAAL
-434 ARPGAPAPHPD
+434 APHPTR
-445 MTPPDMVVEAAAAGP
+445 TPPQMVVDAATSDP
-460 DRIAVVHG
+460 DRIAVIHG
-468 ARTLTYGELV
+468 TESLTYGELV
-478 AASARLAHRLLA
+478 AASAQVARWLLQD
-490 EDHHESRGGQEQP
+490 DHDAAGAGQEP

-511 SEGIDAVIAFLG
+511 SEGIDAVVSFLG

-530 YLPLEPGYPDDKLRA
+530 YLPLEPAYPDEKLES

-553 RVLTSSDALERVSG
+553 RVLTSPDGVERVSR
-567 LGHAAHS
+567 LGHPAHS
-574 LTGLLAA
+574 VTDVRAA
-581 ASDLP
+581 ASGLP

-591 VALHPDMLLN
+591 VGFHPDMLLN

-619 LGVSRLMRGDGYVRL
+619 LGVSRLMQGDGYVRL
-634 EGGDRIAHLS
+634 EPDDRIAHLS

-673 LSPAGLRDAIAE
+673 LSPAELRDAIAE

-748 SFTSMFTRVDS
+748 SFTSMFTKVDA
-759 VREGSR
+759 VEDGSR
-765 TLPIGRCVPGTQA
+765 TLSIGRCVPGTEA

-798 LGGTGLARGYLG
+798 LGGVGLARGYLG

-816 AAFVPD
+816 EAFVPD
-822 PFGGRPGS
+822 PFSSRPGR

-861 QRIELGEVRSALL
+861 QRIELGEIRSALL

-885 AWRNPRDEKEIAA
+885 TWRNPRDEKEIAA
-898 YLVMRPGGSV
+898 YLVMQSGGTW
-908 QDVRSRMGAVLP
+908 QDVRSRMGSVLP

-942 DRGRLPAPQRRAGS
+942 DWRRLPAPHRRSGA
-956 RPAAVPA
+956 RPAAVPTVV
-963 RAAQAAPAPQAP
+963 AQ
-975 QAARPAAHGLAA
+975 RGLDA
-987 VRAAWCE
+987 VRAAWSE
-994 VLGELPADDD
+994 VLGEVPPDDD
-1004 VNFFEAGGHS
+1004 ANFFEAGGHS
-1014 LLLARLQAMLKRHAG
+1014 LLLVRLQAMLKRHAG
-1029 LELGIAELLRF
+1029 LELSVAELLRF
-1040 TTVRAQA
+1040 TSVRAQA
-1047 ARLEG
+1047 ARLG
-1052 AAALAPG
+1052 SPDGLAPAAPAAVPG
-1059 AVRAAAGAAGTA
+1059 AA
-1071 DEPIAV
+1071 DEPIAI

-1100 RDCVAGADS
+1100 RDCVAGAGTP
-1109 APVALGDGRLRV
+1109 AVALGDGRLRI

-1127 ESPRAF
+1127 DSARAF
-1133 DAELLRL
+1133 DAELFRL
-1140 SPAEA
+1140 SPVEA
-1145 RATDPQHGLLHECL
+1145 RATDPQHALLHECL
-1159 WAAMEDAAVTLDR
+1159 WAAMENAAVTLDQ

-1177 SIYAGCAESEAPRPP
+1177 SIYAGCAETEAQEPV
-1192 DGGSLAE
+1192 GEGSLAE
-1199 GLAGAFH
+1199 GLSQAFSS
-1206 ARPAFAAT
+1206 RPSFAAT
-1214 RYSYRHDFRGESVMV
+1214 RYSYRHDFQGESVMV

-1265 ANGGYVYEPGMI
+1265 ADGGYVYEPGMI

-1325 AINNDGS
+1325 AINNDGN

-1338 APGAD
+1338 APGTD
-1343 GQVAVVRSALR
+1343 GQVGVFRNALR
-1354 GAGRDAGRLGF
+1354 FAGRDAGHLGF

-1375 GDAVEATALA
+1375 GDAVEATALG
-1385 EVVGERTAALPV
+1385 EVVGERAAPLPI

-1422 LREKTLPGTVNS
+1422 LGEKVLPGTVNS
-1434 GQPIEEL
+1434 GDPIEEL
-1441 TQNGS
+1441 TQHGS
-1446 LRLVTANEEWPA
+1446 LRLLTANEEWPA
-1458 GDAPRLAAVSSFGI
+1458 GDAPRLAGVSSFGI

-1483 FTGPTGEIHQ
+1483 FIEPTGGTHQ